1 MSRHRA
7 PGRFIAP
14 PRWRAT
20 RCYPRKPIVLLSSS
34 LKLLKVPS
42 FSPVLLAILAAT
54 LAEAVA
60 GSYMALLAVEKIGMS
75 PLELSAFLTL
85 SAISG
90 IAVTTL
96 FGHMHDRKPVL
107 WPLLVAMGAK
117 ILGLALC
124 ATLTQ
129 TWMLIVV
136 GVVLFGP
143 SSASFA
149 LMFAMAKGYLDRAG
163 GETVQRGMAALRMTS
178 SLSWAIGPALGAGLV
193 AGWSFTGVYV
203 GAAVLAALAL
213 GVVLAS
219 RSRVV
224 PADASQRQAIT
235 FDVVRAAA
243 PAVIAMTAFH
253 TVMFMGSNA
262 MSIVVVREL
271 GSETDVG
278 LLFSL
283 CAAIEVVVMA
293 MFVVRPM
300 QRASV
305 PLLALGFALFA
316 AYFLMALAW
325 PTLLSLYLG
334 QVPRAAAI
342 GILSVVGMAYV
353 QELLPGRAGIA
364 SALFGNTM
372 SAGALL
378 SGLGTGIFAQA
389 FGYWA
394 VFGAC
399 AVLCFVGGAVLFAP
413 KPTR

>member
-1 MSRHRA
+1 VS
-7 PGRFIAP
+7 I
-14 PRWRAT
+14 
-20 RCYPRKPIVLLSSS
+20 SSS
-34 LKLLKVPS
+34 LALFRVPS
-42 FSPVLLAILAAT
+42 FTPALAAILAAT

-96 FGHMHDRKPVL
+96 FGHMHDRKPIL
-107 WPLLVAMGAK
+107 WPLMVAMGAK

-124 ATLTQ
+124 AALTQ
-129 TWMLIVV
+129 TWMLIAV
-136 GVVLFGP
+136 GVALFGP

-149 LMFAMAKGYLDRAG
+149 LMFAMAKGYLDRVG
-163 GETVQRGMAALRMTS
+163 GETVSRGMAALRMTS
-178 SLSWAIGPALGAGLV
+178 SLSWAIGPAIGAGLV

-203 GAAVLAALAL
+203 GASLLAALAL

-219 RSRVV
+219 RVKVV
-224 PADASQRQAIT
+224 PADTSERQKIT
-235 FDVVRAAA
+235 LDVVRAAA

-283 CAAIEVVVMA
+283 CAAIEVLVMGL
-293 MFVVRPM
+293 FVVRPM
-300 QRASV
+300 ARVSV
-305 PLLALGFALFA
+305 PLLVFGFALFA
-316 AYFLMALAW
+316 AYFLMALLW

-334 QVPRAAAI
+334 QIPRAAAI
-342 GILSVVGMAYV
+342 GILSVIGMAYL
-353 QELLPGRAGIA
+353 QQLLPGRAGVA

-378 SGLGTGIFAQA
+378 SGLGTGIFAEA

-394 VFGAC
+394 VFGVC
-399 AVLCFVGGAVLFAP
+399 AVLSLVGGAVLFVPA
-413 KPTR
+413 KKR

>member
-1 MSRHRA
+1 MS
-7 PGRFIAP
+7 I
-14 PRWRAT
+14 
-20 RCYPRKPIVLLSSS
+20 SSS
-34 LKLLKVPS
+34 LALFRVPS
-42 FSPVLLAILAAT
+42 FTPALAAILAAT

-96 FGHMHDRKPVL
+96 FGHMHDRKPIL

-124 ATLTQ
+124 AALTQ
-129 TWMLIVV
+129 TWMLIAV
-136 GVVLFGP
+136 GVALFGP

-149 LMFAMAKGYLDRAG
+149 LMFAMAKGYLDRVG
-163 GETVQRGMAALRMTS
+163 GETVSRGMAALRMTS
-178 SLSWAIGPALGAGLV
+178 SLSWAIGPAIGAGLV

-203 GAAVLAALAL
+203 GAALLAALAL

-219 RSRVV
+219 RVKVV
-224 PADASQRQAIT
+224 PTDTSERQKIT
-235 FDVVRAAA
+235 LDVVRAAA

-283 CAAIEVVVMA
+283 CAAIEVLVMGL
-293 MFVVRPM
+293 FVVRPM
-300 QRASV
+300 ARVSV
-305 PLLALGFALFA
+305 PLLVFGFALFA
-316 AYFLMALAW
+316 AYFLMALLW

-353 QELLPGRAGIA
+353 QQLLPGRAGVA

-378 SGLGTGIFAQA
+378 SGLGTGIFAEA

-394 VFGAC
+394 VFGVC
-399 AVLCFVGGAVLFAP
+399 AVLSLVGGAVLLVPA
-413 KPTR
+413 KKALRY

>member
-1 MSRHRA
+1 VSFRQS
-7 PGRFIAP
+7 IA
-14 PRWRAT
+14 
-20 RCYPRKPIVLLSSS
+20 LF
-34 LKLLKVPS
+34 KVPS
-42 FSPVLLAILAAT
+42 FTPAILAILLAT

-96 FGHMHDRKPVL
+96 FGHMHDKKPIL

-124 ATLTQ
+124 AALTQ
-129 TWMLIVV
+129 TWMLIAV
-136 GVVLFGP
+136 GVALFGP

-149 LMFAMAKGYLDRAG
+149 LMFAMAKGYLDRVG
-163 GETVQRGMAALRMTS
+163 GETVSRGMAALRMTS
-178 SLSWAIGPALGAGLV
+178 SLSWAIGPAIGAGLV

-203 GAAVLAALAL
+203 GATLLAVLALA
-213 GVVLAS
+213 VVLLS
-219 RSRVV
+219 RAKVV
-224 PADASQRQAIT
+224 PADTSERQKIT
-235 FDVVRAAA
+235 LDVVRAAA
-243 PAVIAMTAFH
+243 PAVIAMTAYH

-262 MSIVVVREL
+262 MSITVVREL

-283 CAAIEVVVMA
+283 CAALEVLVMGL
-293 MFVVRPM
+293 FVVRPM
-300 QRASV
+300 SKVSV
-305 PLLALGFALFA
+305 PLLAFGFALFA
-316 AYFLMALAW
+316 GYFLMALVW

-334 QVPRAAAI
+334 QVLRAAAI

-353 QELLPGRAGIA
+353 QQLLPGRAGVA

-378 SGLGTGIFAQA
+378 SGLGTGIFAEA
-389 FGYWA
+389 FGYQA
-394 VFGAC
+394 VFGVC
-399 AVLCFVGGAVLFAP
+399 LVLSLLGGAVLFWRP
-413 KPTR
+413 VRR

>member
-1 MSRHRA
+1 MS
-7 PGRFIAP
+7 F
-14 PRWRAT
+14 
-20 RCYPRKPIVLLSSS
+20 SSS
-34 LKLLKVPS
+34 LALFKVPS
-42 FSPVLLAILAAT
+42 FTPAILAILLAT

-60 GSYMALLAVEKIGMS
+60 GSYMALLAVEKVGMS

-96 FGHMHDRKPVL
+96 FGHMHDKKPVL
-107 WPLLVAMGAK
+107 WPLLLSLAAK
-117 ILGLALC
+117 GVGYALC
-124 ATLTQ
+124 AVLTE
-129 TWMLIVV
+129 TWMLLAVAFL
-136 GVVLFGP
+136 LFGL
-143 SSASFA
+143 SNAWFA
-149 LMFAMAKGYLDRAG
+149 LLFAMAKGYLDRVG
-163 GETVQRGMAALRMTS
+163 PETVQRGMASLRMTS
-178 SLSWAIGPALGAGLV
+178 SLGWAVGPALGAALV
-193 AGWSFTGVYV
+193 AAWSFGGVYV
-203 GAAVLAALAL
+203 GAALLAALAL
-213 GVVLAS
+213 VLVVSS
-219 RSRVV
+219 RLKVA
-224 PADASQRQAIT
+224 PADTAERQKIT

-262 MSIVVVREL
+262 MSIIVVREL

-283 CAAIEVVVMA
+283 CAALEVLVMGL
-293 MFVVRPM
+293 FVVRPM
-300 QRASV
+300 KQASV

-316 AYFLMALAW
+316 AYFLMALLW

-334 QVPRAAAI
+334 QILRAAAI

-372 SAGALL
+372 SAGFLL
-378 SGLGTGIFAQA
+378 SGLGTGIFAQG

-394 VFGAC
+394 VFGVC
-399 AVLCFVGGAVLFAP
+399 AGLCLVGGGMLFWPARP
-413 KPTR
+413 SANR

>member
-1 MSRHRA
+1 MS
-7 PGRFIAP
+7 I
-14 PRWRAT
+14 
-20 RCYPRKPIVLLSSS
+20 SSS
-34 LKLLKVPS
+34 LALFRVPS
-42 FSPVLLAILAAT
+42 FTPALAAILAAT

-96 FGHMHDRKPVL
+96 FGHMHDRKPIL
-107 WPLLVAMGAK
+107 WPLMVAMGAK

-124 ATLTQ
+124 AALTQ
-129 TWMLIVV
+129 TWMLIAV
-136 GVVLFGP
+136 GVALFGP

-149 LMFAMAKGYLDRAG
+149 LMFAMAKGYLDRVG
-163 GETVQRGMAALRMTS
+163 GETVSRGMAALRMTS
-178 SLSWAIGPALGAGLV
+178 SLSWAIGPAIGAGLV

-203 GAAVLAALAL
+203 GASLLAALAL

-219 RSRVV
+219 RVKVV
-224 PADASQRQAIT
+224 PADTSERQKIT
-235 FDVVRAAA
+235 LDVVRAAA

-283 CAAIEVVVMA
+283 CAAIEVLVMGL
-293 MFVVRPM
+293 FVVRPM
-300 QRASV
+300 ARVSV
-305 PLLALGFALFA
+305 PLLVFGFALFA
-316 AYFLMALAW
+316 AYFLMALLW

-334 QVPRAAAI
+334 QIPRAAAI
-342 GILSVVGMAYV
+342 GILSVIGMAYL
-353 QELLPGRAGIA
+353 QQLLPGRAGVA

-378 SGLGTGIFAQA
+378 SGLGTGIFAEA

-394 VFGAC
+394 VFGVC
-399 AVLCFVGGAVLFAP
+399 AVLSLVGGAVLFVPA
-413 KPTR
+413 KKR

>member
-1 MSRHRA
+1 MSFRQS
-7 PGRFIAP
+7 IA
-14 PRWRAT
+14 
-20 RCYPRKPIVLLSSS
+20 LF
-34 LKLLKVPS
+34 KVPS
-42 FSPVLLAILAAT
+42 FTPAILAILLAT

-96 FGHMHDRKPVL
+96 FGHMHDKKPIL

-124 ATLTQ
+124 AALTQ
-129 TWMLIVV
+129 TWMLIAV
-136 GVVLFGP
+136 GVALFGP

-149 LMFAMAKGYLDRAG
+149 LMFAMAKGYLDRVG
-163 GETVQRGMAALRMTS
+163 GETVSRGMAALRMTS
-178 SLSWAIGPALGAGLV
+178 SLSWAIGPAIGAGLV

-203 GAAVLAALAL
+203 GATLLAVLALA
-213 GVVLAS
+213 VVLLS
-219 RSRVV
+219 RAKVV
-224 PADASQRQAIT
+224 PADTSERQKIT
-235 FDVVRAAA
+235 LDVVRAAA
-243 PAVIAMTAFH
+243 PAVIAMTAYH

-262 MSIVVVREL
+262 MSITVVREL

-283 CAAIEVVVMA
+283 CAALEVLVMGL
-293 MFVVRPM
+293 FVVRPM
-300 QRASV
+300 SKVSV
-305 PLLALGFALFA
+305 PLLAFGFALFA
-316 AYFLMALAW
+316 GYFLMALVW

-334 QVPRAAAI
+334 QVLRAAAI

-353 QELLPGRAGIA
+353 QQLLPGRAGVA

-378 SGLGTGIFAQA
+378 SGLGTGIFAEA
-389 FGYWA
+389 FGYQA
-394 VFGAC
+394 VFGVC
-399 AVLCFVGGAVLFAP
+399 LVLSLLGGAVLFWRP
-413 KPTR
+413 VRR

>member
-1 MSRHRA
+1 MS
-7 PGRFIAP
+7 I
-14 PRWRAT
+14 
-20 RCYPRKPIVLLSSS
+20 SSS
-34 LKLLKVPS
+34 LALFRVPS
-42 FSPVLLAILAAT
+42 FTPALAAILAAT

-96 FGHMHDRKPVL
+96 FGHMHDRKPIL

-124 ATLTQ
+124 AALTQ
-129 TWMLIVV
+129 TWMLIAV
-136 GVVLFGP
+136 GVALFGP

-149 LMFAMAKGYLDRAG
+149 LMFAMAKGYLDRVG
-163 GETVQRGMAALRMTS
+163 GETVSRGMAALRMTS
-178 SLSWAIGPALGAGLV
+178 SLSWAIGPAIGAGLV

-203 GAAVLAALAL
+203 GASLLAALAL

-219 RSRVV
+219 RVKVV
-224 PADASQRQAIT
+224 PADTSERQKIT
-235 FDVVRAAA
+235 LDVVRAAA

-283 CAAIEVVVMA
+283 CAAIEVLVMGL
-293 MFVVRPM
+293 FVVRPM
-300 QRASV
+300 ARVSV
-305 PLLALGFALFA
+305 PLLVFGFALFA
-316 AYFLMALAW
+316 AYFLMALLW

-334 QVPRAAAI
+334 QIPRAAAI

-353 QELLPGRAGIA
+353 QQLLPGRAGVA

-378 SGLGTGIFAQA
+378 SGLGTGIFAEA

-394 VFGAC
+394 VFGVC
-399 AVLCFVGGAVLFAP
+399 AVLSLVGGAVLFVPA
-413 KPTR
+413 KKR

>member
-1 MSRHRA
+1 MS
-7 PGRFIAP
+7 F
-14 PRWRAT
+14 
-20 RCYPRKPIVLLSSS
+20 SSS
-34 LKLLKVPS
+34 LALFKVPS
-42 FSPVLLAILAAT
+42 FTPALLAILLAT

-85 SAISG
+85 SAVSG

-96 FGHMHDRKPVL
+96 FGHLHDKKPIL

-124 ATLTQ
+124 AVLTQ
-129 TWMLIVV
+129 SWLLILV
-136 GVVLFGP
+136 GVALFGP

-149 LMFAMAKGYLDRAG
+149 LMFAMAKGYLDRVG
-163 GETVQRGMAALRMTS
+163 GETVSRGMAALRMTS
-178 SLSWAIGPALGAGLV
+178 SLSWAIGPAIGAGLV
-193 AGWSFTGVYV
+193 AGWSFTGVYL
-203 GAAVLAALAL
+203 GAALLAVLAL
-213 GVVLAS
+213 GVVLLS
-219 RSRVV
+219 RIKVV
-224 PADASQRQAIT
+224 PADTSERQKIT
-235 FDVVRAAA
+235 IDVVRAAA

-262 MSIVVVREL
+262 MSITVVREL

-283 CAAIEVVVMA
+283 CAALEVLVMGL
-293 MFVVRPM
+293 FVVRPM
-300 QRASV
+300 RRVSV
-305 PLLALGFALFA
+305 PLLALGFTLFA
-316 AYFLMALAW
+316 GYFLMALVW

-334 QVPRAAAI
+334 QILRAAAI

-353 QELLPGRAGIA
+353 QELLPGRAGVA

-378 SGLGTGIFAQA
+378 SGLGTGLFAEA

-394 VFGAC
+394 IFGVC
-399 AVLCFVGGAVLFAP
+399 LGLSVVGGAVLFWRPA
-413 KPTR
+413 RR

>member
-1 MSRHRA
+1 LS
-7 PGRFIAP
+7 
-14 PRWRAT
+14 
-20 RCYPRKPIVLLSSS
+20 VSSS
-34 LKLLKVPS
+34 LALFRVSS
-42 FSPVLLAILAAT
+42 FTPALLAILFST
-54 LAEAVA
+54 LGEAVA

-96 FGHMHDRKPVL
+96 FGHLHDRKPIL
-107 WPLLVAMGAK
+107 WPLLLSLAAK
-117 ILGLALC
+117 TLGYALC
-124 ATLTQ
+124 AVLTE
-129 TWMLIVV
+129 TWMLLAVAF
-136 GVVLFGP
+136 VLFGL
-143 SSASFA
+143 SNASFA
-149 LMFAMAKGYLDRAG
+149 LLFAMAKGYLDRVG
-163 GETVQRGMAALRMTS
+163 GETVARGMASLRMTS
-178 SLSWAIGPALGAGLV
+178 SLSWAIGPALGAAFV
-193 AGWSFTGVYV
+193 ASWSFSGVYA
-203 GAAVLAALAL
+203 GAALLAVLALV
-213 GVVLAS
+213 VVLAS
-219 RSRVV
+219 RIRVV
-224 PADASQRQAIT
+224 PTDTSERQKIT

-283 CAAIEVVVMA
+283 CAALEVLVMGL
-293 MFVVRPM
+293 FVVRPM
-300 QRASV
+300 RTVSL

-316 AYFLMALAW
+316 AYFAMALFW

-334 QVPRAAAI
+334 QIPRAAAI
-342 GILSVVGMAYV
+342 GILSVAGMAYI

-372 SAGALL
+372 SAGFLL
-378 SGLGTGIFAQA
+378 SGLGTGLFAEA

-394 VFGAC
+394 LFGVC
-399 AVLCFVGGAVLFAP
+399 GVLCIVGGTVLFWP
-413 KPTR
+413 RTRRATY

>member
-1 MSRHRA
+1 MS
-7 PGRFIAP
+7 I
-14 PRWRAT
+14 
-20 RCYPRKPIVLLSSS
+20 SSS
-34 LKLLKVPS
+34 LALFRVPS
-42 FSPVLLAILAAT
+42 FTPALAAILAAT

-96 FGHMHDRKPVL
+96 FGHMHDRKPIL

-124 ATLTQ
+124 AGLTQ
-129 TWMLIVV
+129 TWMLIAV
-136 GVVLFGP
+136 GVALFGP

-149 LMFAMAKGYLDRAG
+149 LMFAMAKGYLDRVG
-163 GETVQRGMAALRMTS
+163 GETVSRGMAALRMTS
-178 SLSWAIGPALGAGLV
+178 SLSWAIGPAIGAGLV

-203 GAAVLAALAL
+203 GAALLAALAL

-219 RSRVV
+219 RVKVV
-224 PADASQRQAIT
+224 PADTSERQKIT
-235 FDVVRAAA
+235 LDVVRAAA

-283 CAAIEVVVMA
+283 CAAIEVLVMGL
-293 MFVVRPM
+293 FVVRPM
-300 QRASV
+300 ARVSV
-305 PLLALGFALFA
+305 PLLVFGFALFA
-316 AYFLMALAW
+316 AYFLMALLW

-334 QVPRAAAI
+334 QIPRAAAI

-353 QELLPGRAGIA
+353 QQLLPGRAGVA

-378 SGLGTGIFAQA
+378 SGLGTGIFAEA

-394 VFGAC
+394 VFGVC
-399 AVLCFVGGAVLFAP
+399 AVLSLVGGAVLFVPA
-413 KPTR
+413 KKR